1 MLQLIQN
8 QVPRAHIRWSALAH
22 LVFDSACK
30 LCLAFLCFL
39 TTDSYPVMM
48 GLAIIMDPH
57 NPENEE
63 IEEWIAFSQVLL
75 KDMGTY
81 NKLAKMALQ
90 HLHIIRSRTRLV
102 FTMAWEKD
110 TAAMSPEPSLQHI
123 ARATRI
129 LSQLQPCI
137 GDLLGHRLALDGF
150 WSGMRAG
157 VFTSNFPSLES
168 LSGPSNPEAL
178 EWFLDNCCTIQLRF
192 PSVCTE

>member
-1 MLQLIQN
+1 MDSRPLTNVEPPITPDPVREYSSDENSLEHEIVLDLSTSSKSNIQ
-8 QVPRAHIRWSALAH
+8 
-22 LVFDSACK
+22 VFMQD
-30 LCLAFLCFL
+30 
-39 TTDSYPVMM
+39 
-48 GLAIIMDPH
+48 
-57 NPENEE
+57 EE

-129 LSQLQPCI
+129 LSQLQPCL
-137 GDLLGHRLALDGF
+137 GDLLGHRLVLDGF
-150 WSGMRAG
+150 WSAMRAG

-168 LSGPSNPEAL
+168 LSGPSDPEAL
-178 EWFLDNCCTIQLRF
+178 EWFLDNCCTIHLRF